1 MRRTLIAASLAVLG
15 LGLVGLGLGT
25 ATYAHHAVQAQ
36 FDVTK
41 NVIVEGTLKRVDWQN
56 PHSWFHFDVKK
67 EDGST
72 VVWSFETV
80 GPNGLRRLGISDRRL
95 FKVGDSYKIDMHPDR
110 SGKNLGFVNSFTFPD
125 GKFIKVGFP
134 DEEGGEPPR

>member
-1 MRRTLIAASLAVLG
+1 LIAASLAVLA
-15 LGLVGLGLGT
+15 LGFGT
-25 ATYAHHAVQAQ
+25 ATDAHHAVQAQ

-67 EDGST
+67 EDGTT

-95 FKVGDSYKIDMHPDR
+95 LALEPEFVSVLRSAGREISTLSPTLR
-110 SGKNLGFVNSFTFPD
+110 SG
-125 GKFIKVGFP
+125 
-134 DEEGGEPPR
+134 